1 MGLPMTRTRTGL
13 ILTMAALLALL
24 AAAVL
29 LVNYRLSGRQVAND
43 FEECQEK
50 AETSSS
56 EAERSANINQCGQR
70 FAGRRKAGG
79 GYAYYDFMQNRTFD
93 IAGPNPNEEERKQ
106 IDRSY
111 VEFLGTQRQEML
123 SSELAKRQSDQE
135 QATLEQSRQAAVD
148 PPPAVTEKIPLPVKR
163 PPVER
168 SRACEDGSLSCGWAK
183 LSAAVKNAFASSSRT
198 KP

>member
-1 MGLPMTRTRTGL
+1 MGLPMTRTRAGL

-148 PPPAVTEKIPLPVKR
+148 AAPAVTEKIPLPVKR

-168 SRACEDGSLSCGWAK
+168 SRACEDGSLSCSWAK